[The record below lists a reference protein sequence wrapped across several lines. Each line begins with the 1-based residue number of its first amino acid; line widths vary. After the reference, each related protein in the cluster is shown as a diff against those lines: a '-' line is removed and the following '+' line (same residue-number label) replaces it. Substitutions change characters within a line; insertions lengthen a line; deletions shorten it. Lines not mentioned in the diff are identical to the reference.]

1 MFCDHAFL
9 FLNSMYET
17 SESVPQ
23 TCWLNGIW
31 HFWHNLKRT
40 HLVNTAK
47 ENKEVKIRVYYWAY
61 TWARSAPSSHSSTS
75 SSKQQV
81 NECRENPQS
90 ATSRREDGEKEEEEE
105 EKWICTSKPPGGDLC
120 GRIHLSLSSC
130 LCLSLPRSLMLPFC
144 LALTDLLRGRD
155 QNESPAPSSPHPSL
169 SPLLHQLTASP
180 PSFLPRSPLVPWPE
194 PAFLSPRRKMR
205 EIGGWGRRWG
215 GGGDSRRR
223 GWASFFFSPSLW
235 PALKDSFPLSLSHT
249 LVTFFPFLF
258 LSSFQHSVYFQQTS
272 GGDFFIYFFFVGE

>member
-1 MFCDHAFL
+1 M
-9 FLNSMYET
+9 
-17 SESVPQ
+17 
-23 TCWLNGIW
+23 
-31 HFWHNLKRT
+31 
-40 HLVNTAK
+40 
-47 ENKEVKIRVYYWAY
+47 
-61 TWARSAPSSHSSTS
+61 WARFAPSSHSRTS

-90 ATSRREDGEKEEEEE
+90 ATSRREDGEKAKKE
-105 EKWICTSKPPGGDLC
+105 EKWICTSKPPCGDLC

-205 EIGGWGRRWG
+205 EIGG
-215 GGGDSRRR
+215 
-223 GWASFFFSPSLW
+223 
-235 PALKDSFPLSLSHT
+235 
-249 LVTFFPFLF
+249 
-258 LSSFQHSVYFQQTS
+258 
-272 GGDFFIYFFFVGE
+272 